1 IAMAVSRQMGGSME
15 LRFGW
20 KRLVRPFRI
29 CLGLIVS
36 DVRRPRERQRHGA
49 EHGSL
54 EPLVAAA
61 GPVKRRIR
69 ARSDEFQ
76 ILAVSHFV
84 LAHREDGRLDSVLVK
99 FVVPSE
105 TVPAPLA

>member
-1 IAMAVSRQMGGSME
+1 MAVSRLIRGAMK

-20 KRLVRPFRI
+20 KRLARPFRI

-61 GPVKRRIR
+61 GPVKGRIR
-69 ARSDEFQ
+69 ARADEFQ

-84 LAHREDGRLDSVLVK
+84 LAHREGRRIDSVLVE

-105 TVPAPLA
+105 TIPAPSA